1 MPGGRG
7 GAGRGVGPRRERE
20 DRGRRRLQ
28 HRGQLRR
35 RAAGA
40 RLNPLASCA
49 GRGRGP
55 GRGEGAGRGARGPP
69 WRETGEGRARGEEK
83 GEALPVWAPP
93 LRPLPPPE
101 PSRAGAERGSAGRGT
116 HNITRDASQPRA
128 RDARTPSP
136 TSRAGG
142 DGAARETPRGD
153 ASPPPRPPRHTDARC
168 SPTQSGRG
176 RKGRARTFRL
186 GARAGR
192 DTPPR
197 KEVQAE
203 GHPRTTAP
211 RQREGAADPRG
222 EERGQQRPRGV
233 TRGGKTQLQ
242 QGGRV
247 TARARPPQTGPGT
260 AEGGG
265 VGRRSS
271 DMQGSTCQRA
281 GREGEGGQR
290 T

>member
-1 MPGGRG
+1 MAGDGG
-7 GAGRGVGPRRERE
+7 GAS
-20 DRGRRRLQ
+20 
-28 HRGQLRR
+28 
-35 RAAGA
+35 AG
-40 RLNPLASCA
+40 
-49 GRGRGP
+49 G
-55 GRGEGAGRGARGPP
+55 GEGGGTSGLGPP
-69 WRETGEGRARGEEK
+69 FA
-83 GEALPVWAPP
+83 
-93 LRPLPPPE
+93 PLPPPE

-142 DGAARETPRGD
+142 DGAARETPGGD
-153 ASPPPRPPRHTDARC
+153 AQPSPPAPHSRQTHDAPR
-168 SPTQSGRG
+168 QSGRG
-176 RKGRARTFRL
+176 RKGRARTFGL
-186 GARAGR
+186 GARTGR

-211 RQREGAADPRG
+211 RQRATDPRG
-222 EERGQQRPRGV
+222 EDRGQQRPRGV
-233 TRGGKTQLQ
+233 TRGGTAQLR

-247 TARARPPQTGPGT
+247 TTRARPPQTGPGR

-265 VGRRSS
+265 VGRRTS
-271 DMQGSTCQRA
+271 DMPRA
-281 GREGEGGQR
+281 GPHMPAGRRGGRGGPR